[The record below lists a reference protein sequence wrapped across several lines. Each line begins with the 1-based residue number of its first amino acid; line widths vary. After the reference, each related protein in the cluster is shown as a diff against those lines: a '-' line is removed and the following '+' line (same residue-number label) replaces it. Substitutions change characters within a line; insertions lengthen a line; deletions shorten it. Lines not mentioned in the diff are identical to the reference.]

1 MKLTQEQV
9 LGIIRHTLTFAGGI
23 VIARGLVDE
32 TVVTEIIG
40 GVVTLVGAIWSI
52 VAKNKA

>member
-9 LGIIRHTLTFAGGI
+9 LGIVRHILTFGGGI
-23 VIARGLVDE
+23 LVTKGLLDE
-32 TVVTEIIG
+32 GMVTEISGAVI
-40 GVVTLVGAIWSI
+40 TLIGAIWSI